1 MHALRRRGHA
11 LRRRRGTHFNGVYM
25 NKRSPNILPHAFLE
39 HTLNTLNNTVNPASA
54 QIPRGGRG
62 RVGGGVCQP
71 TNPLGGRPR
80 GGLVDASTNQPPHH
94 PPPPPHPTHTPTHP
108 TRTHTHT
115 HTRHMNKLPTG
126 QHAKL
131 PTWWVSTPVRWFTS
145 TLQ

>member
-62 RVGGGVCQP
+62 WVGGCVNQPTHWGGGRGEGWLTRQP
-71 TNPLGGRPR
+71 TNPP
-80 GGLVDASTNQPPHH
+80 H
-94 PPPPPHPTHTPTHP
+94 PPPQD
-108 TRTHTHT
+108 R
-115 HTRHMNKLPTG
+115 
-126 QHAKL
+126 A
-131 PTWWVSTPVRWFTS
+131 
-145 TLQ
+145 